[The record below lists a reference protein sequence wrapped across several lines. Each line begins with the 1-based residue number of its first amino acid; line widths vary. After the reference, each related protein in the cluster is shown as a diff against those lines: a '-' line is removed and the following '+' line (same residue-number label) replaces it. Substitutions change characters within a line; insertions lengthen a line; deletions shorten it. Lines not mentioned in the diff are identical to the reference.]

1 MLGSS
6 RLSKKPST
14 SRRRKTPDQLRAMDI
29 AERQLRVVK
38 ISQMRQQYY
47 YKMNVCRHPKCLV
60 VIVGQELEVLKLMS
74 EGYTNRVIGEMLL
87 EPKSIIDG
95 FVICL
100 YNKLKSKTRDEAVI
114 SANLLGIL

>member
-1 MLGSS
+1 MLSSS
-6 RLSKKPST
+6 RLLKKPSL
-14 SRRRKTPDQLRAMDI
+14 SRRGKSVDQLKAMDI
-29 AERQLRVVK
+29 AERQLQVIK

-47 YKMNVCRHPKCLV
+47 YKMNVCRHPKCQV
-60 VIVGQELEVLKLMS
+60 VVVGRELEVLKLMS

-100 YNKLKSKTRDEAVI
+100 YNKLRSNSRIQALS
-114 SANLLGIL
+114 SANNLGLL

>member
-1 MLGSS
+1 
-6 RLSKKPST
+6 
-14 SRRRKTPDQLRAMDI
+14 MDI
-29 AERQLRVVK
+29 AERQLQVIK

-47 YKMNVCRHPKCLV
+47 YKMNVCRHPKCQV

-100 YNKLKSKTRDEAVI
+100 YNKLRSKTREEAV
-114 SANLLGIL
+114 SAAIIMGFLDRNLP